1 MDGATWMKG
10 WKDNQFHGRS
20 KPPSPFDSITIL
32 QQKFANVGLNDTDL
46 VALSDGGNRS
56 VLSNFDLD
64 TPDQFDNKYYT
75 NLKNLNGLLTTDQ
88 DLLSAAGTSAST
100 APDVNRFAAD
110 QNVFFESFIEGMIKM
125 GNIKVLTGDSGEV
138 RSNCRVVNGA
148 IRLRGRR

>member
-1 MDGATWMKG
+1 MDGATWKKG
-10 WKDNQFHGRS
+10 WKNNQFHRRS
-20 KPPSPFDSITIL
+20 KHPLPIRQYHYPPTKVHQCCQELTRLGELNASP
-32 QQKFANVGLNDTDL
+32 
-46 VALSDGGNRS
+46 
-56 VLSNFDLD
+56 LD
-64 TPDQFDNKYYT
+64 IASTTSATFDNKYYT

-88 DLLSAAGTSAST
+88 DLLSAAGTSASI

-110 QNVFFESFIEGMIKM
+110 QNVFFENFIEGMIKM